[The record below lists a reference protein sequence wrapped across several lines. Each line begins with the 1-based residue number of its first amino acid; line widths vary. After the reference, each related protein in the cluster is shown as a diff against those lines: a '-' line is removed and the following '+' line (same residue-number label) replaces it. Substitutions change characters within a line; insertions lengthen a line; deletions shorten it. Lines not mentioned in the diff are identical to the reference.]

1 MSTITSNIG
10 IYIALV
16 HRYSKRL
23 KLVLLRHCFVLYDAN
38 RRFQA
43 LRWWGRGTQNVGSGV
58 GLGEVEGINTPL
70 RALAVNKSPA
80 VYIIFYHA
88 RSKDFTRK

>member
-1 MSTITSNIG
+1 M
-10 IYIALV
+10 
-16 HRYSKRL
+16 
-23 KLVLLRHCFVLYDAN
+23 LLRHCFALYDAN
-38 RRFQA
+38 SLFQA

-80 VYIIFYHA
+80 VYYLLSRTLEGLDEKIEGL
-88 RSKDFTRK
+88 